1 MSAPCSHLFTQS
13 MRTVVDLT
21 IHTPMPAVTLA
32 QPAMEPPKPVSLLHS
47 LKPLWIVVVGS
58 IGSPPSFFIG
68 KSSRQRKATTLV
80 ALTNLY
86 VLYVGDTTLMTCV
99 TPKSG
104 LRLVR
109 APTWQCRIAKAYKQH
124 CTRMGGDWEARI
136 RRVDWLSSQTHLV
149 GIEINKSNEAG
160 ENVPASHTRV
170 LRFGCNHR
178 APRIGS
184 PHAWVY

>member
-1 MSAPCSHLFTQS
+1 
-13 MRTVVDLT
+13 
-21 IHTPMPAVTLA
+21 
-32 QPAMEPPKPVSLLHS
+32 MEPPKPASSLHS

-68 KSSRQRKATTLV
+68 KSGRQRKATTSV
-80 ALTNLY
+80 ALTNLD
-86 VLYVGDTTLMTCV
+86 VLYAADTTLMTRV
-99 TPKSG
+99 TPESDP
-104 LRLVR
+104 RSVR
-109 APTWQCRIAKAYKQH
+109 APTRQRRIAEAYKQR
-124 CTRMGGDWEARI
+124 CTRMGGDWEGRI
-136 RRVDWLSSQTHLV
+136 RRVDWLSSKTHLV
-149 GIEINKSNEAG
+149 GVEINKSNEAG